1 MQSQKFVRYV
11 QQRAGLPSR
20 AQAITAIRATLRTLA
35 ERLPSCGAS
44 HAAAQLPAE
53 IAIYFRDLSPHTVN
67 KMTLR
72 EFFARIAQREH
83 VPPHIAERHAAAVIA
98 VFAEALSPGERS
110 DVCAQL
116 PPPYRHLLAAQ
127 AL

>member
-1 MQSQKFVRYV
+1 MQSHSFVRYV
-11 QQRAGLPSR
+11 QQRAGLPSKD
-20 AQAITAIRATLRTLA
+20 QALTAIRATLQTLA

-53 IAIYFRDLSPHTVN
+53 IAIYFRDLTPHAVD

-83 VPPHIAERHAAAVIA
+83 VPPHIAERHAAAVIG
-98 VFAEALSPGERS
+98 VFAQALSPGERQ

-116 PPPYRHLLAAQ
+116 PQAYRTLLTA
-127 AL
+127 